1 MEFQGKR
8 VLLQMVYYTLIGL
21 LLAVSVTFMIF
32 LAISDIMLYSK
43 IGYFI
48 LTSLFVLL
56 MVFDIICTNINKMK
70 FISGLILYVLTVLT
84 IVMAFV
90 VYAMNTTNGLI
101 PTDTVN
107 VFITL
112 IAMSFGI
119 AVIDILIFSVG
130 EKFVEY
136 NTRK

>member
-84 IVMAFV
+84 VVMAFV